1 MGMEIDMK
9 KIGSSRTE
17 KENNIKLDIIALL
30 DDIDNGKYSNIQINY
45 YFNEKKYSYKEKMF
59 ITNIINITLKNLIY
73 IDYMLSK
80 VTQNIHKRKIRH
92 LLRISAAQLF
102 FTEADAAGILYEAGE
117 LSRKINSHQV
127 SFVNA
132 VLHSLIK
139 NKKYIEDDIPSDK
152 KEGIIYSYPQW
163 FVNKIKNEYP
173 KDYLEIM
180 KSYKNRSYISVRY
193 DKEVLNKNKFNK
205 ILSDINSEII
215 FSVDEVYYLSNGNIL
230 NTEEFKKG
238 SIVIQD
244 ASSYLA
250 VKNLN
255 VKKGDKVLDACSAPG
270 GKALAIL
277 QMSDPELL
285 LATDIHEHKIG
296 ILENLRKKYNYDN
309 FKIKLNDA
317 TEIEKLDMKFDR
329 ILLDV
334 PCSGLGVLRKKPEK
348 IYSLST
354 VQIKELKKLQQRIF
368 ASAYNSLKDGG
379 YIIYS
384 TCTFTRNENTNNV
397 MTFLEKYDRL
407 EIQEVEIPDNIH
419 IERDS
424 YGGVYITHKNKYL
437 DGFYIAKFKK
447 RKL

>member
-152 KEGIIYSYPQW
+152 KSFARYA
-163 FVNKIKNEYP
+163 
-173 KDYLEIM
+173 
-180 KSYKNRSYISVRY
+180 SVQTSSSFC
-193 DKEVLNKNKFNK
+193 ECTQ
-205 ILSDINSEII
+205 
-215 FSVDEVYYLSNGNIL
+215 
-230 NTEEFKKG
+230 NTG
-238 SIVIQD
+238 
-244 ASSYLA
+244 
-250 VKNLN
+250 
-255 VKKGDKVLDACSAPG
+255 
-270 GKALAIL
+270 
-277 QMSDPELL
+277 
-285 LATDIHEHKIG
+285 
-296 ILENLRKKYNYDN
+296 
-309 FKIKLNDA
+309 
-317 TEIEKLDMKFDR
+317 
-329 ILLDV
+329 
-334 PCSGLGVLRKKPEK
+334 
-348 IYSLST
+348 
-354 VQIKELKKLQQRIF
+354 
-368 ASAYNSLKDGG
+368 
-379 YIIYS
+379 
-384 TCTFTRNENTNNV
+384 
-397 MTFLEKYDRL
+397 DRL
-407 EIQEVEIPDNIH
+407 SLQSPPRKVFRCQDH
-419 IERDS
+419 IEVPRAS
-424 YGGVYITHKNKYL
+424 WGRRHRLHRRRSKYL
-437 DGFYIAKFKK
+437 
-447 RKL
+447 RRLSLRPLSSE